1 MSCPLQK
8 GMSQKSEIKK
18 IDAWLH
24 PIIATT
30 NLQVVLKM
38 SYGCEQIENRID
50 WKQHRKSAV
59 QQRRIAADSSAPSE
73 SSNGTNWVIR
83 PIRRKLVS
91 NEDAS
96 TWVTGPPL
104 FPGKAGQT
112 MMVFERTVPTCNQ
125 PLAK

>member
-50 WKQHRKSAV
+50 RKQHRKSAV
-59 QQRRIAADSSAPSE
+59 QQRRIAADSSAPYRIVKWHE
-73 SSNGTNWVIR
+73 LGDQANQA
-83 PIRRKLVS
+83 
-91 NEDAS
+91 E
-96 TWVTGPPL
+96 
-104 FPGKAGQT
+104 AG
-112 MMVFERTVPTCNQ
+112 FE
-125 PLAK
+125 